1 MDEVRRVPRMWWGGL
16 LLAGLL
22 ALLWG
27 TGTAVAADA
36 VRGAEQRMIAAAEV
50 GDLII
55 TGVTIAGPNSTI
67 TITNVSG
74 ADIDLEG
81 TFVCNFPSY
90 FRLGAFAL
98 ADGDSVTVSAEAGS
112 DGNGVIFAAGGFGE
126 LGSPGEVA
134 LYKNEGFGDSSAI
147 IAYVG
152 WNGGLLRK
160 GVAQA
165 AGLWGDVDLEAG
177 SGDRIRKTGAGTGAD
192 AYSVSGGGGGGAVT
206 ALPSTGSGGLADGD
220 GGVAP
225 FTWALLAA
233 GLTLVLGVGGGRAMR
248 RRAR

>member
-165 AGLWGDVDLEAG
+165 AGLWETWILRRAP
-177 SGDRIRKTGAGTGAD
+177 A
-192 AYSVSGGGGGGAVT
+192 
-206 ALPSTGSGGLADGD
+206 TGSGRPALALARTLTRS
-220 GGVAP
+220 VAVAAEVRSRRYRAP
-225 FTWALLAA
+225 GAGASPMVMVALRRSR
-233 GLTLVLGVGGGRAMR
+233 GRFWR
-248 RRAR
+248 PG